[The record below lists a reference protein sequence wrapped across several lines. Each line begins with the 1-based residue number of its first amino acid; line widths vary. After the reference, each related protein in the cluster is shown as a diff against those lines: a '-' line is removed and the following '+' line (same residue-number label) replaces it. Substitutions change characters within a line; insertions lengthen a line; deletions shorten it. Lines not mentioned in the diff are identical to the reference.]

1 MKTTTN
7 RSPTKATKPNPEPAL
22 VECPVCHGTGKIAPD
37 AITFGMRLRAGRL
50 HRKMTQDDLAR
61 ELHVSRTQI
70 TNLEADRGV
79 PSVRVLR
86 AAADT
91 LSMSID
97 YLLGRT

>member
-22 VECPVCHGTGKIAPD
+22 VECPVCLGTGKIAPD

-61 ELHVSRTQI
+61 ELRYYV
-70 TNLEADRGV
+70 
-79 PSVRVLR
+79 
-86 AAADT
+86 AAAT
-91 LSMSID
+91 TPRRLILSS
-97 YLLGRT
+97 YGPPKLTSLPEV